1 MALKEI
7 KTRIASVGNTRKT
20 TSAMKMVS
28 SVKLRKAQQAI
39 QYALPYSEMLDRIL
53 LRLSSVQS
61 VRSTSELVQERQVRR
76 VALVCFSSDS
86 SLCGGFNANIIR
98 YSKGLYSDLKKET
111 GCAPMLYTVGMK
123 ITDSLQKE
131 GLEPNTEYSG
141 ILAKRV
147 YADAEKMAD
156 ELMDLYTR
164 HVIDKVV
171 LAYTHFVS
179 PGCQRIT
186 QETLLPIS
194 IPSDE
199 QKVELDYILEPSA
212 GELLTE
218 LLPKTVRMRLFS
230 VMLDSYTSEQAARVI
245 AMQAATENADSL
257 IGELTLLYNKLR
269 QQAITNELLDLAGS
283 TQND

>member
-53 LRLSSVQS
+53 QRLSTVPSVQS
-61 VRSTSELVQERQVRR
+61 ASELVQQREVSR
-76 VALVCFSSDS
+76 VAVVGFSSDS

-98 YSKGLYSDLKKET
+98 YTKGVVQELKKQT
-111 GCAPMLYTVGMK
+111 GHEPLLYTVGMK
-123 ITDSLQKE
+123 ITDSLTKE
-131 GLEPNTEYSG
+131 GLKPNTGYSG
-141 ILAKRV
+141 ILAKRI
-147 YADAEKMAD
+147 YADAEKMAN
-156 ELMDLYTR
+156 ELMDLYLN
-164 HVIDKVV
+164 HKIDKVV

-186 QETLLPIS
+186 QETLLPVT
-194 IPSDE
+194 IPVS
-199 QKVELDYILEPSA
+199 QQNQELDYILEPSA
-212 GELLTE
+212 GELLSE
-218 LLPKTVRMRLFS
+218 LLPKSVRMKLFT
-230 VMLDSYTSEQAARVI
+230 VMLDSFTSEQAARVI
-245 AMQAATENADSL
+245 AMQAATENADTL

-283 TQND
+283 AQND

>member
-53 LRLSSVQS
+53 QRLSTVPSVQS
-61 VRSTSELVQERQVRR
+61 ASELVQQREVSR
-76 VALVCFSSDS
+76 VAVVGFSSDS

-98 YSKGLYSDLKKET
+98 YTKGVVQELKKQTAGE
-111 GCAPMLYTVGMK
+111 PLLYTVGMK
-123 ITDSLQKE
+123 ITDSLTKE
-131 GLEPNTEYSG
+131 GLKPNTGYSG
-141 ILAKRV
+141 ILAKRI

-156 ELMDLYTR
+156 ELMDLYLN
-164 HVIDKVV
+164 HKIDKVV

-186 QETLLPIS
+186 QETLLPVS
-194 IPSDE
+194 IPVS
-199 QKVELDYILEPSA
+199 QQNQELDYILEPSA
-212 GELLTE
+212 GELLSE
-218 LLPKTVRMRLFS
+218 LLPKSVRMKLFT
-230 VMLDSYTSEQAARVI
+230 VMLDSFTSEQAARVI
-245 AMQAATENADSL
+245 AMQAATENADTL

-283 TQND
+283 AQND